1 MQIKKISKDNRGIT
15 LVEIMVGMLI
25 FAIITM
31 TVIVIMYPTLN
42 SIHKT
47 RELSEM
53 GMFADNIAAE
63 ISNDIKMAESIE
75 VKKAEASK
83 PDSVDTLTLTTHEN
97 KIIYSTVDVYGRIK
111 RNYDDIKDSDGKEI
125 FSDVVSSK
133 YYENKSVKV
142 SYDDS
147 YAVFNKTVKGEK
159 ISIGCKIKIE
169 IFNTENPNK
178 DDEPVITR
186 EYSVM
191 SLILQD
197 S

>member
-1 MQIKKISKDNRGIT
+1 MQLKKMAEDNRGIT

-42 SIHKT
+42 SIYKT

-83 PDSVDTLTLTTHEN
+83 SDSVDTLTLTIHEN
-97 KIIYSTVDVYGRIK
+97 KIIYSIIEGRIK
-111 RNYDDIKDSDGKEI
+111 RNYNDATTTNDDGTISLGY
-125 FSDVVSSK
+125 SDVVSSK
-133 YYENKSVKV
+133 YYENKSVGV
-142 SYDDS
+142 SYS
-147 YAVFNKTVKGEK
+147 YINKTIEGKDVPVGCEINIEVMNKEK
-159 ISIGCKIKIE
+159 
-169 IFNTENPNK
+169 
-178 DDEPVITR
+178 EPVIKR

-197 S
+197 R

>member
-1 MQIKKISKDNRGIT
+1 MQLKKMAEDNRGIT

-42 SIHKT
+42 SIYKT

-63 ISNDIKMAESIE
+63 VTNDIKMAESIE
-75 VKKAEASK
+75 LEKAEAGKSGST
-83 PDSVDTLTLTTHEN
+83 DILTLTTTEN
-97 KIIYSTVDVYGRIK
+97 KIIYSTADGRIK
-111 RNYDDIKDSDGKEI
+111 RNYDEATITNVDGTVSLE
-125 FSDVVSSK
+125 FSDIVSSK
-133 YYENKSVKV
+133 YYENKGIVV
-142 SYDDS
+142 SYS
-147 YAVFNKTVKGEK
+147 CINKTIDAKDVA
-159 ISIGCKIKIE
+159 IGCKIKID
-169 IFNTENPNK
+169 ISNK
-178 DDEPVITR
+178 DGETVFTR